1 MAVSE
6 ALYALVPRGE
16 VDDIV
21 AELRMHVPDDEIE
34 VRDVERGRYPLF
46 DERLHEEAGGL
57 RRGAA
62 AGAAVGAL
70 VGLLVTA
77 MLSAPAA
84 ATWILFAFGG
94 AAFGALAGGMAG
106 LQRVEPDDDDPARLA
121 VVEDPSRFALLVVST
136 LHWRFW
142 AHHRMERHPGVRFLD
157 RAAPV

>member
-6 ALYALVPRGE
+6 ALYALVPRDE

-21 AELRMHVPDDEIE
+21 TELRQHVPDEEID
-34 VRDVERGRYPLF
+34 VREVERGRYPLL
-46 DERLHEEAGGL
+46 DERLHEEAGGM

-77 MLSAPAA
+77 LLTAPTVV
-84 ATWILFAFGG
+84 TWVLLAFGG

-106 LQRVEPDDDDPARLA
+106 LQRVEHLDDDEARLA
-121 VVEDPSRFALLVVST
+121 IVDDPTGLALMVVSS

-142 AHHRMERHPGVRFLD
+142 AHHRMERHAGVRFLD